1 MSEVSDRFLQVVL
14 ANTQHGRRASQ
25 LATLTEI
32 PSASWQKALEGKQKP
47 TLAML
52 QAVAQLWP
60 EYAFWTLTGI
70 TDARNGHLACV
81 DGSAKSFYPERD
93 FEQRSAANAYFRQV
107 LEMYQ
112 RRYGE
117 GLTLHGKLV
126 LEYEDLLKLHKLEV
140 ARLAESA
147 ALSKFD
153 DAELEREI
161 ERLAGLIRQ
170 EKEAD
175 GRRLIDMA
183 YDLRSPTPDKK

>member
-14 ANTQHGRRASQ
+14 ANTREGRRASQ
-25 LATLTEI
+25 LATLTDI

-70 TDARNGHLACV
+70 TDARNGHVACV
-81 DGSAKSFYPERD
+81 DGRPKSFYPERD
-93 FEQRSAANAYFRQV
+93 FEQRSAASAYFRQV

-112 RRYGE
+112 RRYGV
-117 GLTLHGKLV
+117 GLALHCKPIFD
-126 LEYEDLLKLHKLEV
+126 YEDAIKLLKLEV

-153 DAELEREI
+153 DAELEAGI
-161 ERLAGLIRQ
+161 ARLNDLIRR
-170 EKEAD
+170 EKEAK
-175 GRRLIDMA
+175 GRELIESI
-183 YDLRSPTPDKK
+183 YHSGSSTPDKE